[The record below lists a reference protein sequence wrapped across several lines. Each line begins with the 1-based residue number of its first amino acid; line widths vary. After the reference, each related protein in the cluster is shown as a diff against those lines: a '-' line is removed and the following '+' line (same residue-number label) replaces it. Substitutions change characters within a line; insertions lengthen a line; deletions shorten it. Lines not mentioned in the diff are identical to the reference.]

1 MELKTKIKNA
11 IEITDRRVNK
21 EHMKS
26 ILLLELSVLT
36 ATLSIIPIPLEIT
49 TILFIL
55 ILFLSFRAAKN
66 IKEYFLFRNKL
77 VLMLKN
83 LDKQDN

>member
-11 IEITDRRVNK
+11 IEITDRRVHK